1 MKGHEPITK
10 DTVVSRTK
18 EVLAS
23 EMDGETI
30 MMSIASGSY
39 YGMDN
44 IGSRIWELIAE
55 PIRVSDLC
63 DRLMEEFDVEIDQCL
78 ADVIAF
84 LNELGENRLVVL
96 VG

>member
-1 MKGHEPITK
+1 MKAHEPITK

-30 MMSIASGSY
+30 MMSIAGGSY

-44 IGSRIWELIAE
+44 IGSRIWELLEE

-63 DRLMEEFDVEIDQCL
+63 HRLMEEFDVEVDQCL
-78 ADVIAF
+78 ADVMVF
-84 LNELGENRLVVL
+84 LNALGENKLIKT
-96 VG
+96 

>member
-23 EMDGETI
+23 KMDGETI
-30 MMSIASGSY
+30 MMSIAGGSY

-84 LNELGENRLVVL
+84 LNALGENKLIKT
-96 VG
+96 

>member
-23 EMDGETI
+23 KMDGETI

-63 DRLMEEFDVEIDQCL
+63 DRLMEEFDVAFDQCL

-84 LNELGENRLVVL
+84 LNALGENRLIEL